1 MRTKNIKDI
10 LTQADRIRAGYGWK
24 QRRDKWNYKQFM
36 AIVAKL
42 QDIQGRYIRAIGI
55 YQREA
60 EGMTREAQVANFDE
74 CILRQYPASIYAKQ
88 V

>member
-1 MRTKNIKDI
+1 
-10 LTQADRIRAGYGWK
+10 
-24 QRRDKWNYKQFM
+24 M

-42 QDIQGRYIRAIGI
+42 QDIQGRYVRAIGI

-74 CILRQYPASIYAKQ
+74 CILRQYPVSVYAKQ
-88 V
+88 PE